1 MLHFKEA
8 VFTFNFANKF
18 RKDSLCHFIL
28 LKIKITVEIVDIL
41 KNKCKQVNKKIICI
55 AFKGEFYAIT
65 FK

>member
-1 MLHFKEA
+1 MLQFKEA

-18 RKDSLCHFIL
+18 RKDNLCHFIS
-28 LKIKITVEIVDIL
+28 LKIKITVDIF
-41 KNKCKQVNKKIICI
+41 KNICKQVHKKIICI